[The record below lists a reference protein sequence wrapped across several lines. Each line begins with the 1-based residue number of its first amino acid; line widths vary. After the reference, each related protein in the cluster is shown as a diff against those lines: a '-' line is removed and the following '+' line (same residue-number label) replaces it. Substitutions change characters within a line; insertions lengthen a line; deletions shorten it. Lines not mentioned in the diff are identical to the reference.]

1 MAKTATRPPEDVTAD
16 AATSRGG
23 GAGIAHDHPR
33 ARLLTFLGVLAAIFL
48 SALDQTIVGT
58 ALPKVVGELNGLD
71 YYTWVTIVY
80 LLTATA
86 VVPVVGKLSEQLGR
100 KRVFLTGIVVF
111 LIGSALCGAAQNMTQ
126 LIASRGLQGVGG
138 GILTGT
144 AFAVI
149 ADLFAPAERAKYT
162 GLVAGMF
169 GVASIIGPLV
179 GGYLTDNVTWRA
191 IFYVNIPVG
200 AAVLALLWFT
210 FPRIPRHGHPRIDYV
225 GAFGLGSG
233 AAMLTLGASL
243 AGTHDWSYPPVG
255 FLLAVGAIVMV
266 ATIVYEARFPEAI
279 FPPQLFRNSIFAL
292 SLGITFVS
300 GLAMFGAI
308 IYIPLFLQGVVGV
321 KATNSGLL
329 MLPMMGGMVVGS
341 IGGGLLLTRIGRY
354 KVQATVGIACM
365 VVSMYL
371 LTLLTVN
378 STQWEVSRDVILF
391 GFGLGLNF
399 AVFNVVAQNAVESR
413 FVSSATSALQFVRQ
427 IGGVLG
433 LAVLGS
439 LVTQT
444 LKERIAA
451 DVPQAAL
458 ARVPAQMRG
467 EVANPEKFFSSQF
480 QAAVHQ
486 VIAQSPN
493 PAVAQQTFD
502 AITNGVRQALAE
514 SIHVA
519 FEVGFILLL
528 LALALSFFVKEI
540 PLRRTSAMEDRNAAR
555 AAAAD
560 SGAAV

>member
-1 MAKTATRPPEDVTAD
+1 MAKTATRPPMDSEAP
-16 AATSRGG
+16 ARREG
-23 GAGIAHDHPR
+23 GAGISVDHPR

-58 ALPKVVGELNGLD
+58 ALPKVIGELNGLD
-71 YYTWVTIVY
+71 YYTWVTTVY

-111 LIGSALCGAAQNMTQ
+111 LVGSALCGAAQDMTQ
-126 LIASRGLQGVGG
+126 LIAFRGLQGVGG

-169 GVASIIGPLV
+169 GVASIVGPLV

-210 FPRIPRHGHPRIDYV
+210 FPRIPRHGHPRIDYI
-225 GAFGLGSG
+225 GALGLASG

-243 AGTHDWSYPPVG
+243 AGTHDWSYPPVW
-255 FLLAVGAIVMV
+255 FLLVAGAVAMV
-266 ATIVYEARFPEAI
+266 GTIIYEARFPEAI

-371 LTLLTVN
+371 LTLLTVD

-444 LKERIAA
+444 LKEKVQT
-451 DVPQAAL
+451 DVPPSAL
-458 ARVPAQMRG
+458 LQVPAGMRDQ
-467 EVANPEKFFSSQF
+467 VTNPEKFFSAQF
-480 QAAVHQ
+480 QDAVNQFIVH
-486 VIAQSPN
+486 SPN
-493 PAVAQQTFD
+493 PGAAGATFKVIRD
-502 AITNGVRQALAE
+502 GVRMALAD

-519 FEVGFILLL
+519 FEVGFVLLL
-528 LALALSFFVKEI
+528 LALVLSLFVKEI

-555 AAAAD
+555 AAAAE